1 MRPAW
6 PQGQSSI
13 FSKRRKSLK
22 GIIERIVL
30 ETYSPGSPIY
40 LGPENFVGVYSAT
53 FEERKACLHEFSAEQ
68 VKDFIKKLKELNK
81 SKSDIRQLSHINE
94 TQDLELLNLDEEKT
108 KNLEL
113 LCFWTR
119 INELM
124 REEKKATNHFVFQD
138 AFGKAL
144 YKSAM
149 KPQKGWSLKDI
160 PYSYLFLPKSI
171 EETKD
176 WVNCYE
182 IGVKGHEYS
191 YLVLIEFISPDQEK
205 DKTEWFMDNLLVYD
219 TSTFPK
225 GLSKTLP
232 VEVSIT
238 RYKNSSDFSD
248 IFMSLKN
255 FNETIVMKG
264 RIDNTSVLDAIEGE
278 DLMNRGLKDIETK
291 WSLDF
296 VIQCLMTINSGDPD
310 IRFMKG
316 VSSKGI
322 DFSGKKRKQKLRKYG
337 GSNFLNYTS
346 VGWSFKKGWVVSGF
360 WRNQAYGPAH
370 SLRRPQYIPSFTKG
384 NKGKEE

>member
-1 MRPAW
+1 
-6 PQGQSSI
+6 
-13 FSKRRKSLK
+13 
-22 GIIERIVL
+22 
-30 ETYSPGSPIY
+30 
-40 LGPENFVGVYSAT
+40 
-53 FEERKACLHEFSAEQ
+53 
-68 VKDFIKKLKELNK
+68 
-81 SKSDIRQLSHINE
+81 
-94 TQDLELLNLDEEKT
+94 
-108 KNLEL
+108 
-113 LCFWTR
+113 
-119 INELM
+119 
-124 REEKKATNHFVFQD
+124 
-138 AFGKAL
+138 
-144 YKSAM
+144 M

-182 IGVKGHEYS
+182 IGIKGHEYS
-191 YLVLIEFISPDQEK
+191 YLVLIEFISPDQDK
-205 DKTEWFMDNLLVYD
+205 DKTEWFMDNLLDYD
-219 TSTFPK
+219 AGTFPK
-225 GLSKTLP
+225 GLSKTLL

-238 RYKNSSDFSD
+238 RYKNSNDFSD

-264 RIDNTSVLDAIEGE
+264 PIDNTSVLDAIEGE

-322 DFSGKKRKQKLRKYG
+322 DFSGKKRKQKLRKYRG
-337 GSNFLNYTS
+337 FNFLNYTS